1 MAPSDATTRVL
12 ESFGFTFPPVGIAVI
27 VYALLGDPVFAVNRF
42 IGFRLH
48 RGLRVGLRR
57 LYLLCNCAFFALL
70 SGAVL
75 WGCSGAPPPGPDG
88 ATGVCGARPLHERA
102 CLASVVVAVGH
113 LRLLCDRVFVPLL
126 SVEDHV
132 GFACWR
138 RRLAGRERGRH
149 VLALG
154 RRPGAAVA
162 LAGVLAA
169 PAPSA
174 ARLDRARSWTPRQAR
189 AHCARGPRARRRGG
203 LFQDAAPDGA
213 RGTGHG
219 ADALMR
225 LRLLNSKPTLPLW
238 F

>member
-102 CLASVVVAVGH
+102 CLASVAVVAVGH
-113 LRLLCDRVFVPLL
+113 FLCLLCDRVFVPLL
-126 SVEDHV
+126 CVEDHV
-132 GFACWR
+132 GFASGWR
-138 RRLAGRERGRH
+138 RRLAEAASAG
-149 VLALG
+149 VMWLALG
-154 RRPGAAVA
+154 HADGAAVA

-169 PAPSA
+169 RRAVGSA
-174 ARLDRARSWTPRQAR
+174 LLE
-189 AHCARGPRARRRGG
+189 PRARLVALLVKLAPIAHAGRVLAGEEGCSKTQRQMALAG
-203 LFQDAAPDGA
+203 L
-213 RGTGHG
+213 GT
-219 ADALMR
+219 ALM
-225 LRLLNSKPTLPLW
+225 L
-238 F
+238 